1 MNYAERT
8 YTSVANKRGEILRI
22 GEAVPP
28 RPMRVEGHALDIQR
42 ALLRKK
48 HDPVDRIVMRGCGV
62 AALALVA
69 LALLGVLP

>member
-1 MNYAERT
+1 MNYSERT
-8 YTSVANKRGEILRI
+8 YTSVKNARGQVLRI

-69 LALLGVLP
+69 MGVAGWLS

>member
-8 YTSVANKRGEILRI
+8 YIHVANKRGEILRI

-48 HDPVDRIVMRGCGV
+48 HDPADVIVISACGY
-62 AALALVA
+62 AALALVVMGMA
-69 LALLGVLP
+69 GWIV